1 MFRKG
6 FTLIELIVVIAI
18 IAILAAV
25 VAPSAFKSVE
35 KAKIAGTAG
44 DWKSVKTGSM
54 AYFSDVGDWPA
65 NCSGSAACQA
75 TGFFNNTGVAGWDG
89 PYLDKWPN
97 GRWGA
102 GTVSWTTTTSDST
115 YGPGTVGA
123 RWITVTN
130 VSSSDAANK
139 VDLTLDGGTAANY
152 TSGQCRWSN
161 TTNNMTIIISRDGQ
175 IN

>member
-35 KAKIAGTAG
+35 KAKIAGTVG
-44 DWKSVKTGSM
+44 DWKSVKTGAA
-54 AYFSDVGDWPA
+54 AYFSDVGIWPV
-65 NCSGSAACQA
+65 NCSGSADCQ
-75 TGFFNNTGVAGWDG
+75 TKGFFNNTGVAGWDG

-97 GRWGA
+97 GRWG
-102 GTVSWTTTTSDST
+102 GGLVSWYATDTDTTF
-115 YGPGTVGA
+115 GPGSTGA

-130 VSSSDAANK
+130 VTSQNAANK
-139 VDLTLDGGTAANY
+139 VDLALDGGTSANL
-152 TSGQCRWSN
+152 TSGQCRWASN
-161 TTNNMTIIISRDGQ
+161 NITIILSRDGQ